1 MNIKEYRSYLNF
13 FSKKKVST
21 MFKTGVQTL
30 FLESD
35 KTKKVPSKRRDFL
48 SRWRDS
54 NPRPADYKSAALA
67 S

>member
-35 KTKKVPSKRRDFL
+35 KTKKSLLKEETF
-48 SRWRDS
+48 
-54 NPRPADYKSAALA
+54 
-67 S
+67 